1 MCHRMGIQSVLIQ
14 IFAFHFNYLLGRLIV
29 LSNTGLDASVISF
42 EHLLDVHAW
51 EWPHTN
57 LSFLLV
63 SPV

>member
-14 IFAFHFNYLLGRLIV
+14 ILEFHFNYLLGRLTCRV
-29 LSNTGLDASVISF
+29 TGLDASVISF

-57 LSFLLV
+57 ISFLLV